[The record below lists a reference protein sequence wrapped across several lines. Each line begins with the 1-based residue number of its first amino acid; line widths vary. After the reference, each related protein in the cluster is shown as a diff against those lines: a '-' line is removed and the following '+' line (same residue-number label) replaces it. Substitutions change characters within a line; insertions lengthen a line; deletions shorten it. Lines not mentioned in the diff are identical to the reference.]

1 MEMSSRLGARKH
13 FRQLFALGLVIP
25 SSAALMLSACGG
37 QSGGGGT
44 KTPTVAFI
52 SQGTSNSWAAQ
63 LDAVARKTAKADGV
77 NLVYFNGQGDA
88 TKQLP
93 LIDQAIAQKPD
104 AIVLVPLGAAA
115 DTGPVERA
123 MSMGIKVILCDST
136 VNTDKYTS
144 LVNPNAATASVPLA
158 QWLADKMNH
167 KGNLLYI
174 GGLPGNATTIAY
186 DQGFNQVMSQY
197 PDIKIVNGGNAS
209 YSISTGKQLAATAIA
224 SGKSFAGV
232 WGVGGEA
239 VTGIMQAYID
249 AKVSP
254 VPPIGGGAA
263 TNGILRLGI
272 ENKIEVA
279 SLQFPPSDSKVCVD
293 TAVKAI
299 KGEAVP
305 KSINISA
312 LPEYGPI
319 LPPLDKY
326 YKPQYSDDL
335 YVGTDSVLTA
345 DELKALNLTK

>member
-1 MEMSSRLGARKH
+1 MSRQSVARVFSRSGTG
-13 FRQLFALGLVIP
+13 FAVLA
-25 SSAALMLSACGG
+25 AALLALTACGG
-37 QSGGGGT
+37 PSGTPGA
-44 KTPTVAFI
+44 KTYTIAFI

-123 MSMGIKVILCDST
+123 MSMGIKVSLCDST
-136 VNTDKYTS
+136 VNTDNYTS
-144 LVNPNAATASVPLA
+144 LVNPNAATATVPLA

-167 KGNLLYI
+167 RGNLLYI

-186 DQGFNQVMSQY
+186 DQGFNQVMSQN

-249 AKVSP
+249 AKVQP
-254 VPPIGGGAA
+254 VP
-263 TNGILRLGI
+263 
-272 ENKIEVA
+272 
-279 SLQFPPSDSKVCVD
+279 
-293 TAVKAI
+293 
-299 KGEAVP
+299 
-305 KSINISA
+305 
-312 LPEYGPI
+312 
-319 LPPLDKY
+319 
-326 YKPQYSDDL
+326 
-335 YVGTDSVLTA
+335 
-345 DELKALNLTK
+345 

>member
-1 MEMSSRLGARKH
+1 
-13 FRQLFALGLVIP
+13 
-25 SSAALMLSACGG
+25 
-37 QSGGGGT
+37 
-44 KTPTVAFI
+44 
-52 SQGTSNSWAAQ
+52 
-63 LDAVARKTAKADGV
+63 
-77 NLVYFNGQGDA
+77 
-88 TKQLP
+88 
-93 LIDQAIAQKPD
+93 
-104 AIVLVPLGAAA
+104 
-115 DTGPVERA
+115 
-123 MSMGIKVILCDST
+123 MSMGIKVVLCDST

-224 SGKSFAGV
+224 SGKSFAGA

-239 VTGIMQAYID
+239 VTGMMQAYID
-249 AKVSP
+249 AKVSQ